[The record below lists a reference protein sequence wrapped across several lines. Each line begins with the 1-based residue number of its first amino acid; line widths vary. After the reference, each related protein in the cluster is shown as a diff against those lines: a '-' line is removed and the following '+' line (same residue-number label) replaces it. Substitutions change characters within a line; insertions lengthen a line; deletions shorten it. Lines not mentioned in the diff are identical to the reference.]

1 VFAFPCAGEPFSQR
15 FTTTLSYDGTT
26 ITGCWGIAEDGI
38 NYTTDFDVI
47 YRRVDTKRCR
57 HESPELDAH

>member
-26 ITGCWGIAEDGI
+26 ITGCWEIAEDGI
-38 NYTTDFDVI
+38 N
-47 YRRVDTKRCR
+47 
-57 HESPELDAH
+57 